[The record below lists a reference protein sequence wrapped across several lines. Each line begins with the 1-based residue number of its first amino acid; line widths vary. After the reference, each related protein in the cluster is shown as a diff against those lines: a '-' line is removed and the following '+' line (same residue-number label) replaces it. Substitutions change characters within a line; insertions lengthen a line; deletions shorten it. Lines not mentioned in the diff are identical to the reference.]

1 MIHGHRLSQRKANA
15 LLLLGLALLVVIVLF
30 PVLVAADEEAAPSR
44 PAFTLPQGPEASA
57 FGDTC
62 SSSIACPDCNV
73 KTVGGNLIEFC
84 GLSRSNGF
92 CTCQTVGS
100 SCSITGACT
109 YSGWGGGGPP
119 NT

>member
-1 MIHGHRLSQRKANA
+1 MIHGHRLYQRKANV
-15 LLLLGLALLVVIVLF
+15 LSLLGLTLLVVVVLS
-30 PVLVAADEEAAPSR
+30 PVLAAADEEAAPSR
-44 PAFTLPQGPEASA
+44 PELTPPQGLEVSA

-62 SSSIACPDCNV
+62 SSSIACPDCLVKVIGSNV
-73 KTVGGNLIEFC
+73 IEFC
-84 GLSRSNGF
+84 GLSHSNGF

-100 SCSITGACT
+100 SCSVTGACT